1 LEERKTNRLLKGNV
15 KFLTIMKATSATIGR
30 EKDTKP
36 GTRTSTTCAGIRRN
50 SFNSGIFVILKK
62 L

>member
-1 LEERKTNRLLKGNV
+1 
-15 KFLTIMKATSATIGR
+15 MKAKSATIGR

-36 GTRTSTTCAGIRRN
+36 GTRTSTTCA